1 MCQHSIFADYGGGM
15 RVAWRSFCGKWR
27 QRLCLLAYLSAKIR
41 IASIFHGAFLDT
53 RLCALRRLLCRGALC
68 AALPIPG
75 CQKTDSDPFCL
86 PTRAVLCMDSGGIQS
101 GKLLSCDASD
111 CCYYPL
117 SGGIIFYVSPHFVPC
132 FMGTFDFCRVDA
144 VYSLLYLCAFSAKL
158 KHVCSFLRK
167 EKRARRFTEA
177 PGTWPFPAGAGK
189 ARTTVLARRLTGS
202 ALCVRGAVRESRGY
216 KLSMVKRHAC
226 GFFFVLFLSAKKK
239 NRTLSLSQREENPLL
254 FLSKAAPFLPSQPKK
269 HKKSYFFHNRL
280 LTFYPFHANIMT

>member
-167 EKRARRFTEA
+167 EKRDRRFTEA

-202 ALCVRGAVRESRGY
+202 ALCVRGAVRESLGY
-216 KLSMVKRHAC
+216 KLLIFAIAR
-226 GFFFVLFLSAKKK
+226 GFFSFRKEKEQRPFPFPKGGMVLFS
-239 NRTLSLSQREENPLL
+239 P
-254 FLSKAAPFLPSQPKK
+254 
-269 HKKSYFFHNRL
+269 
-280 LTFYPFHANIMT
+280 